1 MLRQEMGWHD
11 DERNSTGALT
21 TRLANDAGEV
31 QGVSGLNVVLEVWC
45 TFFTIMHIYFKEI
58 FSHMLQWLV
67 GITVCAHEQT
77 CLNVPHSDK
86 CALFTHINHDK
97 LENV

>member
-31 QGVSGLNVVLEVWC
+31 QGVSLLNIVLEVWQLLA
-45 TFFTIMHIYFKEI
+45 Y
-58 FSHMLQWLV
+58 L
-67 GITVCAHEQT
+67 
-77 CLNVPHSDK
+77 
-86 CALFTHINHDK
+86 LFTSMLIYLQVFLRYCNCM
-97 LENV
+97 LA

>member
-31 QGVSGLNVVLEVWC
+31 QGVSLLNVVLEVWQLLAYL
-45 TFFTIMHIYFKEI
+45 FFTSMLIYLQVFLRYCNC
-58 FSHMLQWLV
+58 ML
-67 GITVCAHEQT
+67 A
-77 CLNVPHSDK
+77 
-86 CALFTHINHDK
+86 
-97 LENV
+97 

>member
-31 QGVSGLNVVLEVWC
+31 QGVSLLNVVLEVWQLLA
-45 TFFTIMHIYFKEI
+45 Y
-58 FSHMLQWLV
+58 L
-67 GITVCAHEQT
+67 
-77 CLNVPHSDK
+77 
-86 CALFTHINHDK
+86 LFTSMLIYLRAFLRYCNC
-97 LENV
+97 LLA